1 MPEQPATA
9 IDKHESSGAS
19 LLRLIDPRLPLP
31 WLIGAIAVAAG
42 QYFKLQT
49 LADAVVSLQIEVKAG
64 NQSWATLAGEQ
75 ALQKF
80 RQGTAEEDIKALKA
94 AVTALQSRK

>member
-1 MPEQPATA
+1 MPEHSTDNSP
-9 IDKHESSGAS
+9 SAS

-31 WLIGAIAVAAG
+31 WLIGAIVVVAG
-42 QYFKLQT
+42 VYFKVQALT
-49 LADAVVSLQIEVKAG
+49 EAVVSLQIEVKAG

-80 RQGTAEEDIKALKA
+80 RQGTTEEDVKNLKA
-94 AVTALQSRK
+94 AVLALQQGRR